1 MLPINSW
8 TINIVLGI
16 ILSIIAGGGYLV
28 WKNSVEESVLAQVKI
43 QQLETELK
51 AQQQLVEDLT
61 AINKE
66 GNEIIADLKNKQI
79 DLNQK
84 LRDLESY
91 LSTHKDDKESSEVL
105 KRTFKELSQ

>member
-1 MLPINSW
+1 MPINSW
-8 TINIVLGI
+8 TINLIAGI
-16 ILSIIAGGGYLV
+16 ILTVMLGGGYYV
-28 WKNSVEESVLAQVKI
+28 WKNSVEEAAVAQIKI

-66 GNEIIADLKNKQI
+66 GNELIADLKQKEI

-84 LRDLESY
+84 LRDLDSY

>member
-1 MLPINSW
+1 MPINSW
-8 TINIVLGI
+8 TLNLVLGLV
-16 ILSIIAGGGYLV
+16 LSIIVGGGYYV
-28 WKNSVEESVLAQVKI
+28 WKNSVEEAAVAQIKI

-66 GNEIIADLKNKQI
+66 SNEIIADLKDKEVT
-79 DLNQK
+79 LNER
-84 LRDLESY
+84 LAGLSEY
-91 LSTHKDDKESSEVL
+91 LKSHKDDKESSEVL

>member
-1 MLPINSW
+1 MPINSW
-8 TINIVLGI
+8 TINLVLGLV
-16 ILSIIAGGGYLV
+16 LSIIVGGGYYV
-28 WKNSVEESVLAQVKI
+28 WKNNVEEAAVAQIKI

-51 AQQQLVEDLT
+51 AQQQLVEDLS

-66 GNEIIADLKNKQI
+66 SNEIIANLKQKEI

-84 LRDLESY
+84 LRDLDSY

>member
-1 MLPINSW
+1 MPINSW
-8 TINIVLGI
+8 TINLVLGLV
-16 ILSIIAGGGYLV
+16 LSIIVGGGYYV
-28 WKNSVEESVLAQVKI
+28 WKNSVEEAAVAQIKI

-66 GNEIIADLKNKQI
+66 SNEIIADLKDKEVT
-79 DLNQK
+79 LNER
-84 LRDLESY
+84 LAGLSEY
-91 LSTHKDDKESSEVL
+91 LKTHKDDKESSEVL

>member
-1 MLPINSW
+1 MFNSW
-8 TINIVLGI
+8 TINLIAGI
-16 ILSIIAGGGYLV
+16 ILTVMFGGGYWL
-28 WKNSVEESVLAQVKI
+28 WKNSVEDAAVAQLKI

-66 GNEIIADLKNKQI
+66 SNEIIADLKDKEVT
-79 DLNQK
+79 LNER
-84 LRDLESY
+84 LAGLSEY
-91 LSTHKDDKESSEVL
+91 LKTHKDDKESSEVL

>member
-1 MLPINSW
+1 MPINSW
-8 TINIVLGI
+8 TINLIAAIVLSV
-16 ILSIIAGGGYLV
+16 ILGGGYYV
-28 WKNSVEESVLAQVKI
+28 WKRNVEEAAVAELRI

-51 AQQQLVEDLT
+51 AQEKLVEDLT

-66 GNEIIADLKNKQI
+66 SNEIIADLKQKEI

-84 LRDLESY
+84 LRDLDSY

>member
-1 MLPINSW
+1 MFNSW
-8 TINIVLGI
+8 TINLVLGL
-16 ILSIIAGGGYLV
+16 ILSVMAGVGYLT
-28 WKNSVEESVLAQVKI
+28 WKNSIEESAVAELKI

-66 GNEIIADLKNKQI
+66 SNEIISDLKNKEI
-79 DLNQK
+79 NLNQK
-84 LRDLESY
+84 LRDLDSY

>member
-1 MLPINSW
+1 MPINSW
-8 TINIVLGI
+8 TINLVLGLV
-16 ILSIIAGGGYLV
+16 LSVMVGGGYYV
-28 WKNSVEESVLAQVKI
+28 WKNNVEEAAVAQIKI

-51 AQQQLVEDLT
+51 AQQQLVEDLS

-66 GNEIIADLKNKQI
+66 SNEIIANLKQKEI

-84 LRDLESY
+84 LRDLDSY

>member
-1 MLPINSW
+1 MTGVQTCALPI
-8 TINIVLGI
+8 
-16 ILSIIAGGGYLV
+16 
-28 WKNSVEESVLAQVKI
+28 SVAQIKI

-66 GNEIIADLKNKQI
+66 GNEIIADLKNKEI

-84 LRDLESY
+84 LQDLDSY
-91 LSTHKDDKESSEVL
+91 LKNNKDDKESSEVL

>member
-1 MLPINSW
+1 MPINSW
-8 TINIVLGI
+8 TLNLVLGLV
-16 ILSIIAGGGYLV
+16 LSIIVGGGYYV
-28 WKNSVEESVLAQVKI
+28 WKNSVEEAAVAQIKI

-66 GNEIIADLKNKQI
+66 SNEIIADLKDKEVT
-79 DLNQK
+79 LNER
-84 LRDLESY
+84 LAGLSEY
-91 LSTHKDDKESSEVL
+91 LKTHKDDKESSEVL

>member
-1 MLPINSW
+1 MFNSW
-8 TINIVLGI
+8 TINLISGIVIMAML
-16 ILSIIAGGGYLV
+16 GGGYIM
-28 WKNSVEESVLAQVKI
+28 WKNSIEEATVAQFKI

-66 GNEIIADLKNKQI
+66 GNELIAELKNKEI
-79 DLNQK
+79 DMNQK
-84 LRDLESY
+84 LRDLDSY